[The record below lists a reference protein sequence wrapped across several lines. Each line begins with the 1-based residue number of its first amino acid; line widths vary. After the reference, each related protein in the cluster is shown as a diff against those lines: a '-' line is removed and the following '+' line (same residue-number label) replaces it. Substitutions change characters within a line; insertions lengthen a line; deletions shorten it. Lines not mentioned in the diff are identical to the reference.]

1 MARGNPW
8 TARLAG
14 VAKFIGRLIYVAV
27 VWAVAG
33 VVGAVWFVVRAVWFV
48 WRGAF
53 CLIAAAGRGAFCL
66 IAAAGRGAFRL
77 IYADELREAE
87 LAAKRHEAELADE
100 RARSAR
106 AIELLKAEIRGVLRG
121 YAIGVEHTLSV
132 LERGDAQHSSANPSL
147 PLRAAIGWGFVAI
160 SPIFAC
166 R

>member
-8 TARLAG
+8 TARLAE

-53 CLIAAAGRGAFCL
+53 CLI
-66 IAAAGRGAFRL
+66 
-77 IYADELREAE
+77 YADELREAE

-106 AIELLKAEIRGVLRG
+106 AIELLKAEFRGVLRG
-121 YAIGVEHTLSV
+121 VEYTLSV
-132 LERGDAQHSSANPSL
+132 LERSDAQHSSAK
-147 PLRAAIGWGFVAI
+147 RARRLAKRA
-160 SPIFAC
+160 
-166 R
+166 RR